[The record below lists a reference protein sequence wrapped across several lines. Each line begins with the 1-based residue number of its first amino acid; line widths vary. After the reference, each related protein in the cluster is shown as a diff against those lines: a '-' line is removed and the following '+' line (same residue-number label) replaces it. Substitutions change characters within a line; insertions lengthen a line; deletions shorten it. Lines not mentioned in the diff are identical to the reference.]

1 MFDAK
6 HDISSKNNCHAD
18 SPEMSY
24 EDIRKRLRNDILK
37 SGVKHHKPMLPSGN
51 VMNEKRAGL

>member
-6 HDISSKNNCHAD
+6 NDISRKNNCHAD

-24 EDIRKRLRNDILK
+24 EDIRKRLRNVEGIIYEV
-37 SGVKHHKPMLPSGN
+37 S
-51 VMNEKRAGL
+51 